1 MPTPTRIMSDRV
13 KQVLLADG
21 VKPES
26 VSPYLAAWTWPSPAK
41 PPPAFQLRPSG
52 PTRPTPAEFIDFS
65 AKTLRSSALVDVPS
79 FREAGAA
86 SAHSGDPRFPDSQA
100 REGPSWCQASSL
112 LPIISALRLFLARAL
127 ERGAYNDPTGRSIRS
142 PIGPLQR
149 ARRCP

>member
-1 MPTPTRIMSDRV
+1 MSDRV

-26 VSPYLAAWTWPSPAK
+26 VSPYLAAWTWAE
-41 PPPAFQLRPSG
+41 SG
-52 PTRPTPAEFIDFS
+52 KATTGLSVATVRTY
-65 AKTLRSSALVDVPS
+65 
-79 FREAGAA
+79 EAGPA

-127 ERGAYNDPTGRSIRS
+127 E
-142 PIGPLQR
+142 
-149 ARRCP
+149 